1 MILLDLIKK
10 EKKYK
15 TNGYDL
21 RIYQLVYVNNDKQW
35 IKKKK
40 EKKSF
45 YIFAKCPGKILKAQ
59 FKN

>member
-35 IKKKK
+35 IKKKRR
-40 EKKSF
+40 KKKF
-45 YIFAKCPGKILKAQ
+45 LYIC
-59 FKN
+59 